1 MACLSN
7 TPSFTYVSVQNMV
20 IGYRNIYYN
29 IKNMYSSDKYFY
41 WDKNESPFEL
51 ITSNTTLESKE
62 GLFLIVVNNK
72 GTFILPNQT
81 EITINFDNTSGT
93 DSSSNLL
100 NMVEKISDI
109 EKKYTNIT
117 QTVDG
122 ITKVVGILRDDLK
135 GSADIYA
142 KIQQT
147 AKQIELLVQEVNK
160 GYSDTNIE
168 NDLRQKIISYTIKM
182 NTMFSDFITTM
193 RNVFADSFVSGE
205 ENYQLINEMNKLDT
219 EMKEY
224 FNYIDELID
233 VMSQKKETENANL
246 LKSQK
251 EALEGAFNNFQ
262 MTLWDSTEDRAVT
275 PSETSI
281 LIGFAT
287 TCQARLD
294 DLKKTCDDFL
304 FIGIGGAIYE
314 EIAKLNVEKN
324 RIIMS
329 LNAITTTMKSSL
341 SLEKSELQAQYD
353 DILAQ
358 LNLLENWIKEASEDG
373 TITVIERNILKERMT
388 NLENESNDLVEKY
401 EEYLETLSLDE
412 DEFSEMRSQFL
423 EYSNNYNSLV
433 ENINQVTKD
442 NYFNEA
448 EKAQV
453 ITALEEYRVAVNN
466 FFKYLGSKLAKSEDN
481 RYSEEIENAKG
492 EVALQIQNVSD
503 ALDNLDVNIDETFKN
518 NIIDKVE
525 RAAIETNLSS
535 LSFQKEEV
543 DSQYNRIIL
552 KASMSDTTLAERKNL
567 DEKYNAF
574 VNAYTSIVNEVTRI
588 LNKKDLVSDEDK
600 ASMDSLYNV
609 VREAISN
616 YTTAANGALI
626 YISENEAKVINT
638 TLAKDI
644 ENLKTRVD
652 NIEVGY
658 DDTFANNVIDKA
670 ERKEI
675 KSKRNILDV
684 QNADIKAQY
693 NTLSSSTY
701 ITPEDKTNLTNS
713 YNAYTN
719 KYAILNK
726 AIDDALNKTT
736 LLDDPDVEKIDNAM
750 KEFSNSL
757 SDFIAVANKVIENIA
772 NEQTKKYTSSFNT
785 RITKLEDSLN
795 NIDTMI
801 DATLS
806 DSIVSKAE
814 RKTLKAAL
822 KALETSKLNVD
833 NQYKELYKNK
843 KLSASV
849 KSKYKKAY
857 NNYIT
862 SYNAYVKSINNIINT
877 SGTIDNSLKEIY
889 ERAYETYKTN
899 LDAFS
904 KQHQLA
910 VDDVTNNISS
920 EMKADMTKETREVME
935 ALKTLDSSM
944 EDIFNDSRLT
954 DAEKATIRS
963 YLNAFKA
970 KKETIDTKYNS
981 ILNDLTT
988 QTSRT
993 RLTNAYNDYNTA
1005 YNSLYNAVDTLLNR
1019 TDMLSDD
1026 DRNILDGYISAH
1038 NSALEKY
1045 SLVYKDM
1052 VDESTRNFVE
1062 KTKEELENSLNS
1074 INKTISD
1081 LQTNLDG
1088 VFRDGILTEAEKNSI
1103 KQALQILQNEKTKMK
1118 ADYLSIYSN
1127 NDLVDKNSNDQP
1139 KTDLKNAY
1147 DSYESAHTNL
1157 VNVINEML
1165 NKDGIIDSNDKQ
1177 KLDDAFADYRSRL
1190 QSLKIYINFAIDAI
1204 SGKKVDDE
1212 RSERIEQY
1220 QRIEVLVG
1228 EIKTTVG
1235 KTTED
1240 LNTLKTITGESFQS
1254 IKPEGIVNV
1263 VKESTEQDGTK
1274 TFARQSEVTQTV
1286 NSLKY
1291 EFSSMNNKIENN
1303 ITVISEEGV
1312 TVKMYDDSSFDENG
1326 KVISGSTPVATTNIN
1341 GQGMYIYKNDDGSP
1355 IAYFTMNG
1363 CYVANLKTDGMTG
1376 SDFVMSTENKGLPTT
1391 WYVAPNETGDGTG
1404 RNSSNKASTVNRV
1417 INEIKDR
1424 YGTYFDDEDITI
1436 NVSYG
1441 EYNEEIA
1448 INGFLGSGNLNV
1460 VFDTS
1465 VVLYGQIHVEN
1476 NTVDV
1481 SLDGQKTNSSTSG
1494 ATIYS
1499 YQSKSQ
1505 DAIVVKN
1512 SYCAINGF
1520 KAKNISSSGTTYY
1533 GAFARFTNG
1542 ARGSVGNCDVIYYET
1557 PVVSSNASQ
1566 VGFWN
1571 VKGKTTY
1578 RRTVEGGGIVVSGGT
1593 IPETTSSK
1601 DDINRGFIH
1610 QSGTLKET
1618 TTMGWY
1624 SSSGSG
1630 GSGGQDGSSSNTQTI
1645 TKTFSLINLR
1655 SIPEGSGSATSGFKG
1670 KMAQGKYGS
1679 YKLHRGKAD
1688 LPTSALSFIKSASSI
1703 TSVSI
1708 TCHRLNTSHGYA
1720 GAIPYPRL
1728 RFKNTSTGSYSSYY
1742 TDSSIKFARG
1752 DTKTIPI
1759 NDSSIRTFLLNGGDE
1774 LQFYVE
1780 SGGNPT
1786 QQYSHYDNVKIK
1798 ITIKK

>member
-1 MACLSN
+1 LILLAVISFIIFILVSGSGNKGSVETPKDINDIIN
-7 TPSFTYVSVQNMV
+7 TIN
-20 IGYRNIYYN
+20 
-29 IKNMYSSDKYFY
+29 K
-41 WDKNESPFEL
+41 
-51 ITSNTTLESKE
+51 
-62 GLFLIVVNNK
+62 NNK
-72 GTFILPNQT
+72 NVLPELETMKVDIL
-81 EITINFDNTSGT
+81 
-93 DSSSNLL
+93 
-100 NMVEKISDI
+100 KISDGEESI
-109 EKKYTNIT
+109 VIRYREMTP
-117 QTVDG
+117 
-122 ITKVVGILRDDLK
+122 
-135 GSADIYA
+135 S
-142 KIQQT
+142 
-147 AKQIELLVQEVNK
+147 VN
-160 GYSDTNIE
+160 
-168 NDLRQKIISYTIKM
+168 KIIS
-182 NTMFSDFITTM
+182 
-193 RNVFADSFVSGE
+193 
-205 ENYQLINEMNKLDT
+205 
-219 EMKEY
+219 
-224 FNYIDELID
+224 
-233 VMSQKKETENANL
+233 
-246 LKSQK
+246 
-251 EALEGAFNNFQ
+251 
-262 MTLWDSTEDRAVT
+262 
-275 PSETSI
+275 
-281 LIGFAT
+281 
-287 TCQARLD
+287 
-294 DLKKTCDDFL
+294 
-304 FIGIGGAIYE
+304 
-314 EIAKLNVEKN
+314 
-324 RIIMS
+324 
-329 LNAITTTMKSSL
+329 
-341 SLEKSELQAQYD
+341 
-353 DILAQ
+353 
-358 LNLLENWIKEASEDG
+358 
-373 TITVIERNILKERMT
+373 
-388 NLENESNDLVEKY
+388 
-401 EEYLETLSLDE
+401 
-412 DEFSEMRSQFL
+412 
-423 EYSNNYNSLV
+423 
-433 ENINQVTKD
+433 
-442 NYFNEA
+442 
-448 EKAQV
+448 
-453 ITALEEYRVAVNN
+453 
-466 FFKYLGSKLAKSEDN
+466 
-481 RYSEEIENAKG
+481 
-492 EVALQIQNVSD
+492 
-503 ALDNLDVNIDETFKN
+503 
-518 NIIDKVE
+518 
-525 RAAIETNLSS
+525 
-535 LSFQKEEV
+535 
-543 DSQYNRIIL
+543 
-552 KASMSDTTLAERKNL
+552 
-567 DEKYNAF
+567 
-574 VNAYTSIVNEVTRI
+574 
-588 LNKKDLVSDEDK
+588 
-600 ASMDSLYNV
+600 
-609 VREAISN
+609 
-616 YTTAANGALI
+616 
-626 YISENEAKVINT
+626 
-638 TLAKDI
+638 
-644 ENLKTRVD
+644 
-652 NIEVGY
+652 
-658 DDTFANNVIDKA
+658 
-670 ERKEI
+670 
-675 KSKRNILDV
+675 
-684 QNADIKAQY
+684 
-693 NTLSSSTY
+693 
-701 ITPEDKTNLTNS
+701 
-713 YNAYTN
+713 
-719 KYAILNK
+719 
-726 AIDDALNKTT
+726 
-736 LLDDPDVEKIDNAM
+736 
-750 KEFSNSL
+750 
-757 SDFIAVANKVIENIA
+757 
-772 NEQTKKYTSSFNT
+772 
-785 RITKLEDSLN
+785 
-795 NIDTMI
+795 
-801 DATLS
+801 
-806 DSIVSKAE
+806 
-814 RKTLKAAL
+814 
-822 KALETSKLNVD
+822 
-833 NQYKELYKNK
+833 
-843 KLSASV
+843 
-849 KSKYKKAY
+849 
-857 NNYIT
+857 
-862 SYNAYVKSINNIINT
+862 
-877 SGTIDNSLKEIY
+877 
-889 ERAYETYKTN
+889 
-899 LDAFS
+899 
-904 KQHQLA
+904 
-910 VDDVTNNISS
+910 
-920 EMKADMTKETREVME
+920 
-935 ALKTLDSSM
+935 
-944 EDIFNDSRLT
+944 
-954 DAEKATIRS
+954 
-963 YLNAFKA
+963 
-970 KKETIDTKYNS
+970 
-981 ILNDLTT
+981 
-988 QTSRT
+988 
-993 RLTNAYNDYNTA
+993 
-1005 YNSLYNAVDTLLNR
+1005 
-1019 TDMLSDD
+1019 
-1026 DRNILDGYISAH
+1026 
-1038 NSALEKY
+1038 
-1045 SLVYKDM
+1045 
-1052 VDESTRNFVE
+1052 
-1062 KTKEELENSLNS
+1062 
-1074 INKTISD
+1074 
-1081 LQTNLDG
+1081 
-1088 VFRDGILTEAEKNSI
+1088 
-1103 KQALQILQNEKTKMK
+1103 ILQNEKTKMK

-1601 DDINRGFIH
+1601 DDINRGLIH